1 MADDLTPEEQ
11 LAKQQ
16 AIADA
21 AERRLASLEKSNALM
36 KEELK
41 HAEDLSNK
49 VELAAGI
56 RENEI
61 RLFESRI
68 EKMQESLGIE
78 KAINAEKDKQTALNF
93 ALISGDEDKIA
104 LAKEDLKTSQEKL
117 KNLYKQIEVK
127 KRDLKIMKKRER
139 AIKKAGD
146 SFQNMLESTTGISEA
161 WRDTSWGAMATL
173 SGDAKGTAEAFN
185 NMKSKFVE
193 TFTAANVLGSTFEK
207 MIESSIA
214 TAYALDEQTAAV
226 GKATGQGRRYDQMI
240 TDMTYSFDLAGNSM
254 RQLGIN
260 TQEYAES
267 LVSLNSKVAAF
278 SKQGEGAQKSMVDFT
293 ATMDKLG
300 IQNEAIAES
309 YDTLIG
315 AFRMSS
321 EEAEAAIGDVLGLA
335 MEIGVPP
342 QQMAEEFNAASKKLA
357 AYGTNMIDVFKKVS
371 ASAKSLNMDTTSLL
385 GIMEQFD
392 TFEGAATAVGN
403 LNAVL
408 GGPYLNSI
416 QMVRMNEEQRTRAM
430 IEAMEAS
437 NRSWKDMGK
446 YEKMAIAN
454 AAGISDMS
462 EANKI
467 FGQSLSSYDEQMQK
481 SAEADEK
488 QKDFNEALKE
498 LQTLG
503 DKMKI
508 MFQSLAVSLKPVFT
522 GLGHLATA
530 LGKIFSGITYV
541 MSLQG
546 GWVGIIVSIVL
557 GLFAM
562 GAAITF
568 VSTLLTKK
576 LKIQALHIV
585 QDIYL
590 NTLIF
595 AQYLARK
602 LANGELLKSI
612 LLGAKNLIVL
622 VAQKVGYSALAVIL
636 GSVAVATSIA
646 SGAMALFN
654 LVLSMNPVG
663 LVILGVLALIAVF
676 GDLKQIVL
684 GIGKVLFFALTA
696 PINAAIWALNK
707 LIDGANLIPFVNIPN
722 IDQISLDS
730 IPFFMNGVT
739 DFQGGPAIV
748 GEAGPEMIT
757 MGKGANV
764 VTNENVQR
772 IMSGAT
778 DAKTG
783 KSGGL
788 NVQDIK
794 AAFISAIQE
803 TGLASASPGAGG
815 EGTTVIMKLN
825 DREFGRAVYEKV
837 EQKTNIIPK

>member
-1 MADDLTPEEQ
+1 MADDITPEEQ

-21 AERRLASLEKSNALM
+21 AERRLASLKESNALM

-61 RLFESRI
+61 TIFETRI
-68 EKMQESLGIE
+68 KKMQESLGIE
-78 KAINAEKDKQTALNF
+78 EAINAEKDKQTALNF

-104 LAKEDLKTSQEKL
+104 IAKEDLKTSQDIL

-146 SFQNMLESTTGISEA
+146 SFQGMLESTTGISEA
-161 WRDTSWGAMATL
+161 WRDTTWGALATTM
-173 SGDAKGTAEAFN
+173 GDAKSTGEALD
-185 NMKSKFVE
+185 NMKSKFKE
-193 TFTAANVLGSTFEK
+193 TMTPANILGSTFEK

-278 SKQGEGAQKSMVDFT
+278 SKQGDDAQKSMVDFT

-357 AYGTNMIDVFKKVS
+357 AYGTNMMDVFKKVS

-522 GLGHLATA
+522 ILGYVATA
-530 LGKIFSGITYV
+530 LGYLFSALTYV
-541 MSLQG
+541 MSLG
-546 GWVGIIVSIVL
+546 GGFIGYIVGAGIAL
-557 GLFAM
+557 LAM
-562 GAAITF
+562 GVAITF
-568 VSTLLTKK
+568 VNTLMLKK
-576 LKIQALHIV
+576 IKIQAWNIA
-585 QDIYL
+585 QEIYL
-590 NTLIF
+590 NTLIY
-595 AQYLARK
+595 AQALARK
-602 LANGELLKSI
+602 LANKELLKSI
-612 LLGAKNLIVL
+612 LLGAKKVIILA
-622 VAQKVGYSALAVIL
+622 AQVVGYIALAGIL

-663 LVILGVLALIAVF
+663 LVIVGIVALIAMF
-676 GDLKQIVL
+676 WGLKDVVL
-684 GIGKVLFFALTA
+684 AVGKVIFTALTA
-696 PINAAIWALNK
+696 PVNAAIWMINK
-707 LIDGANLIPFVNIPN
+707 LIDAVNLIPFVSIPN
-722 IDQISLDS
+722 IDSVTLDS
-730 IPFFMNGVT
+730 MPFFQGGVT
-739 DFQGGPAIV
+739 NFQGGPAIV

-803 TGLASASPGAGG
+803 TGMASASPGAGG

-825 DREFGRAVYEKV
+825 DREFGRAVYDKV

>member
-16 AIADA
+16 AIAEA
-21 AERRLASLEKSNALM
+21 AERRLASLEKSSALM

-61 RLFESRI
+61 KLFETRI
-68 EKMQESLGIE
+68 KKMQESLGIE
-78 KAINAEKDKQTALNF
+78 EAINAEKDKQKALNL
-93 ALISGDEDKIA
+93 ALISGDKDKIA
-104 LAKEDLKTSQEKL
+104 IAKEDLKTSQDLL
-117 KNLYKQIEVK
+117 KTLYKQVEAK
-127 KRDLKIMKKRER
+127 KQDLKIMKKRER

-321 EEAEAAIGDVLGLA
+321 EEAEAAIGDVLSLA

-522 GLGHLATA
+522 ILGHVATA
-530 LGKIFSGITYV
+530 LGYLFSALTYV
-541 MSLQG
+541 MSLG
-546 GWVGIIVSIVL
+546 DGFVGYAVAAGIVL
-557 GLFAM
+557 LAM

-568 VSTLLTKK
+568 VSTLMLKK
-576 LKIQALHIV
+576 IKIQAWNIA
-585 QDIYL
+585 QEIYL
-590 NTLIF
+590 NTLIY
-595 AQYLARK
+595 AQ
-602 LANGELLKSI
+602 
-612 LLGAKNLIVL
+612 
-622 VAQKVGYSALAVIL
+622 ALALKAKALAL
-636 GSVAVATSIA
+636 GVWSLATKGA
-646 SGAMALFN
+646 SAAMWLLNAAM
-654 LVLSMNPVG
+654 SANPVG
-663 LVILGVLALIAVF
+663 VVILGVTALIAVF
-676 GDLKQIVL
+676 GDLKQVVL

-757 MGKGANV
+757 MGQGSNV
-764 VTNENVQR
+764 VTNENVKNM
-772 IMSGAT
+772 MSSAG
-778 DAKTG
+778 DAAG
-783 KSGGL
+783 SAGGL
-788 NVQDIK
+788 TMETIK
-794 AAFISAIQE
+794 AAFVAAIQE
-803 TGLASASPGAGG
+803 TGLATAGAGPG
-815 EGTTVIMKLN
+815 GQKTIIMKLN
-825 DREFGRAVYEKV
+825 DREFGRAVYEKMDK
-837 EQKTNIIPK
+837 KTQIVPK

>member
-1 MADDLTPEEQ
+1 MADDITPEEQ

-21 AERRLASLEKSNALM
+21 AERRLASLKESNALM

-61 RLFESRI
+61 TIFETRI
-68 EKMQESLGIE
+68 KKMQESLGIE
-78 KAINAEKDKQTALNF
+78 EAINAEKDKQTALNF

-104 LAKEDLKTSQEKL
+104 IAKEDLKTSQDIL

-146 SFQNMLESTTGISEA
+146 SFQGMLESTTGISEA
-161 WRDTSWGAMATL
+161 WRDTTWGALATTM
-173 SGDAKGTAEAFN
+173 GDAKSTGEALD
-185 NMKSKFVE
+185 NMKSKFKE
-193 TFTAANVLGSTFEK
+193 TMTPANILGSTFEK

-357 AYGTNMIDVFKKVS
+357 AYGTNMMDVFKKVS

-522 GLGHLATA
+522 ILGYVATA
-530 LGKIFSGITYV
+530 LGYLFSALTYV
-541 MSLQG
+541 MSLG
-546 GWVGIIVSIVL
+546 GGFIGYIVGAGIAL
-557 GLFAM
+557 LAM
-562 GAAITF
+562 GVAITF
-568 VSTLLTKK
+568 VNTLMLKK
-576 LKIQALHIV
+576 IKIQAWNIA
-585 QDIYL
+585 QEIYL
-590 NTLIF
+590 NTLIY
-595 AQYLARK
+595 AQALARK
-602 LANGELLKSI
+602 LANKELLKSI
-612 LLGAKNLIVL
+612 LLGAKKVIILA
-622 VAQKVGYSALAVIL
+622 AQVVGYIALAGIL

-663 LVILGVLALIAVF
+663 LVIVGIVALIAMF
-676 GDLKQIVL
+676 WGLKDVVL
-684 GIGKVLFFALTA
+684 AVGKVIFTALTA
-696 PINAAIWALNK
+696 PVNAAIWMINK
-707 LIDGANLIPFVNIPN
+707 LIDAVNLIPFVSIPN
-722 IDQISLDS
+722 IDSVTLDS
-730 IPFFMNGVT
+730 MPFFQGGVT
-739 DFQGGPAIV
+739 NFQGGPAIV

-803 TGLASASPGAGG
+803 TGMASASPGAGG
-815 EGTTVIMKLN
+815 EAQRLL
-825 DREFGRAVYEKV
+825 
-837 EQKTNIIPK
+837 